1 MRSVFYRIKQRKRDK
16 RERESEKTTAAGRAG
31 KKKILCYGV
40 GAVVLIIGLLAAVGK
55 IGGSGRPIALD
66 EEETQSAAV
75 AAAADGN
82 WGLSFQ
88 QEGEPPVA
96 NATSEYLDQFHAYY
110 IDDSKAAREEKYIYL
125 TFDAGYEN
133 GYTEKILDVLQEEEV
148 PAAFFLVGNYI
159 EENPELVK
167 RMEEEG
173 HVVGNHTMHHP
184 NMADISEKEEFQK
197 ELEELEAAYQEVTGK
212 EMKKYYRPPQGKY
225 SEKNLMQADALGYK
239 TIFWSLAYVDWY
251 EDKQPTREEALNL
264 LNKRIHLGAIVLLHS
279 TSKTNCEIMKELIQG
294 WKEQGYTFRT
304 IEEL

>member
-1 MRSVFYRIKQRKRDK
+1 M
-16 RERESEKTTAAGRAG
+16 
-31 KKKILCYGV
+31 CYGV

-96 NATSEYLDQFHAYY
+96 NATSEYLDQFHTYY

-167 RMEEEG
+167 RMEKKAMWSAIIRC
-173 HVVGNHTMHHP
+173 TIRTWR
-184 NMADISEKEEFQK
+184 ISARKRSF
-197 ELEELEAAYQEVTGK
+197 
-212 EMKKYYRPPQGKY
+212 KKSWK
-225 SEKNLMQADALGYK
+225 S
-239 TIFWSLAYVDWY
+239 W
-251 EDKQPTREEALNL
+251 
-264 LNKRIHLGAIVLLHS
+264 KR
-279 TSKTNCEIMKELIQG
+279 LIR
-294 WKEQGYTFRT
+294 K
-304 IEEL
+304 